1 LQCHLNDTANAATQS
16 KFRALIRA
24 SLLELQRHREA
35 LRTRRYGA
43 TMNAL
48 FQSTLAVALLTS
60 SISVPVNG
68 CESTRSAQSR
78 KGHVLAQ
85 GVLVGIFRKER

>member
-1 LQCHLNDTANAATQS
+1 
-16 KFRALIRA
+16 
-24 SLLELQRHREA
+24 
-35 LRTRRYGA
+35 
-43 TMNAL
+43 MNAL

-60 SISVPVNG
+60 SVSVPVNG